1 MKRSFVYRKQHVPG
15 VYQRCNR
22 DCPAD
27 TCNVHTWSY
36 HVVLPAK
43 DGRRPQLTKGGFPNG
58 REAMKAREEA
68 ANAGRN
74 GKTSSKPKL
83 TFGDWADRWLAGKVE
98 RGELRPS
105 SHTAHLT
112 ALGHLKRY
120 LGSKKLKSLTSQDLT
135 ETYTAIIRD
144 RRVEIEKAAKVGKK
158 AVGANGQ
165 TLRPISPASITRVH
179 SVANGCLRD
188 AADAKFID
196 HNPAATAKKPKYQA
210 PKINP
215 WAPAQARQFLDF
227 LAGNA
232 DRLNPLI
239 HLAIHTGL
247 RRGELLGLGWADV
260 DLDAGTARVWRQR
273 VTVKGEVFVVDQT
286 KTDAGDRVVP
296 LFADTVAVLRQWRA
310 QQNRERLAWGPAWN
324 DGGWVFTREDGQP
337 LYPDTVGRAFRK
349 RTEQAGLP
357 RLRFHDLRHTF
368 ASIALNADV
377 SMPVLSKVMGH
388 TNPNFTTKQ
397 YTHLSPEKHSE
408 AMRAVGEKVRSAAG

>member
-1 MKRSFVYRKQHVPG
+1 M
-15 VYQRCNR
+15 
-22 DCPAD
+22 
-27 TCNVHTWSY
+27 
-36 HVVLPAK
+36 VLPAGP
-43 DGRRPQLTKGGFPNG
+43 DGRRPQLTKAGFGTG

-68 ANAGRN
+68 ATAGRN

-83 TFGDWADRWLAGKVE
+83 TFADWADRWLAGKVE

-105 SHTAHLT
+105 SHTAHRN
-112 ALGHLKRY
+112 ALAHLKRY
-120 LGSKKLKSLTSQDLT
+120 LGTKKLKSLTSHELT
-135 ETYTAIIRD
+135 ETYAAIIRD
-144 RRVEIEKAAKVGKK
+144 RRAEIEAARATGGKAS
-158 AVGANGQ
+158 
-165 TLRPISPASITRVH
+165 RPISAASITRIH
-179 SVANGCLRD
+179 AVANGCLRD

-196 HNPAATAKKPKYQA
+196 HNPAATAKKPKYQGS
-210 PKINP
+210 KVKP
-215 WAPAQARQFLDF
+215 WTPAQARQFLEF
-227 LAGNA
+227 LTGTG
-232 DRLNPLI
+232 DRLVPLI

-273 VTVKGEVFVVDQT
+273 VTVAGVVSVVDQT
-286 KTDAGDRVVP
+286 KTEAGDRLVP
-296 LFADTVAVLRQWRA
+296 LFPGTVAVLRQWRA

-377 SMPVLSKVMGH
+377 SMPILSKVMGH
-388 TNPNFTTKQ
+388 TNPAFTSKR
-397 YTHLSPEKHSE
+397 YAHLSPEKHSE
-408 AMRAVGEKVRSAAG
+408 VMRAVGEELGSATG